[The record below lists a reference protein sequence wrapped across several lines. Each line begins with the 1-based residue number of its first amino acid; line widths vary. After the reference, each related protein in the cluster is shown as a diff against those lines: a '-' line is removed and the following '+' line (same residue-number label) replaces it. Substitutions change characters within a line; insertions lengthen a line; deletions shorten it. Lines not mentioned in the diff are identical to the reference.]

1 MLMLTVVRNV
11 ALLTLFFAAV
21 IGAAVL
27 IPRLSGPYR
36 IAWLDDYKSCE
47 LPCWRGITPGV
58 TTADE
63 AVRLLRAMPD
73 ISITLDQGRDN
84 GRSVAFIMKNERME
98 NFNGGFYAPLNKTVP
113 YISFIGKQ
121 VKLVNLLARF
131 GNPESVNEQ
140 QDAYTYHI
148 DYLYTSKNVMARTTD
163 YAIMRDYPS
172 YCPLYRFQATV
183 EIYLG
188 ILSPNYVWDDT
199 RPWQGFS
206 KTFEFLCTP

>member
-1 MLMLTVVRNV
+1 MLIFVRKV
-11 ALLTLFFAAV
+11 ALLIVFFAAV

-121 VKLVNLLARF
+121 VKLVNLIARF
-131 GNPESVNEQ
+131 RNPENVN
-140 QDAYTYHI
+140 DRRDGDTYDI
-148 DYLYTSKNVMARTTD
+148 DYLYNSKNIMARTTN
-163 YAIMRDYPS
+163 YAIMHDFQR

-183 EIYLG
+183 EIDLG
-188 ILSPNYVWDDT
+188 ALSQEDIWDHISY
-199 RPWQGFS
+199 WKGFNQ
-206 KTFEFLCTP
+206 TLDYLCTP

>member
-131 GNPESVNEQ
+131 GNPENVGGQ
-140 QDAYTYHI
+140 RLGDTYEI
-148 DYLYTSKNVMARTTD
+148 DYLYKSADMIIQTKLWAFDIIR
-163 YAIMRDYPS
+163 
-172 YCPLYRFQATV
+172 CPPERFQTTV
-183 EIYLG
+183 SIDLG
-188 ILSPNYVWDDT
+188 NLKTGNFDWDQLK
-199 RPWQGFS
+199 PWQGFG
-206 KTFEFLCTP
+206 KTFDEICTPY